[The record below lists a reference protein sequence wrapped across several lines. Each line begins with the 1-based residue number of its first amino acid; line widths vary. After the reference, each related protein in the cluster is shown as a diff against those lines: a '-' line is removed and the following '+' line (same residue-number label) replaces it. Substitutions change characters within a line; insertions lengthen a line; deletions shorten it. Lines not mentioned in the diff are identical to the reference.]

1 MSKFTRY
8 TISKFYDFAEKHYIR
23 DYERA
28 LLVIRKNLVF
38 NESDIILDIGGGTGF
53 ILQEIYKEAFMA
65 INIDTSKNMLQQL
78 KNKNIFKIQ
87 GDGTFLPIKNESIGI
102 VLLINVLHHIHEK
115 NHKLLFKEMSRILKK
130 NGTFFMIDL
139 HYPMTFM
146 AKIFTI
152 IEEFILGKTYHIPS
166 EKILEI
172 LNELSFTIKLV
183 TYMGK
188 NKWIYS
194 IKAIKN

>member
-1 MSKFTRY
+1 MSKFSRY

-28 LLVIRKNLVF
+28 LLVIREQLVF
-38 NESDIILDIGGGTGF
+38 NEMDIVLDIGGGTGF
-53 ILQEIYKEAFMA
+53 ILQEIYKDVFIT
-65 INIDTSKNMLQQL
+65 INMDASKNMLQQL

-87 GDGTFLPIKNESIGI
+87 GDGAFLPLKNKSISI

-115 NHKLLFKEMSRILKK
+115 NHRLIFQEISRILKK

-139 HYPMTFM
+139 YYPMTFM

-152 IEEFILGKTYHIPS
+152 IEEFTLGKTYHKPS

-172 LNELSFTIKLV
+172 LNELSFTIKMV

-194 IKAIKN
+194 IKAIKK

>member
-1 MSKFTRY
+1 MSKFSRY
-8 TISKFYDFAEKHYIR
+8 PISKLYDFAEKHYIR

-28 LLVIRKNLVF
+28 LVAIRKQLVINKNDVV
-38 NESDIILDIGGGTGF
+38 LDIGGGTGF
-53 ILQEIYKEAFMA
+53 ILQNIYKDAFVT
-65 INIDTSKNMLQQL
+65 INMDASKNMLQQL
-78 KNKNIFKIQ
+78 KNKKIFKIQ
-87 GDGTFLPIKNESIGI
+87 GDGTFIPLKNESISI

-115 NHKLLFKEMSRILKK
+115 NHKLLIHEISRILKN
-130 NGTFFMIDL
+130 NGTFFMLDL
-139 HYPMTFM
+139 YYPMTFM
-146 AKIFTI
+146 TKIFTI
-152 IEEFILGKTYHIPS
+152 IEEVALGKTYHIPS
-166 EKILEI
+166 EKILEV